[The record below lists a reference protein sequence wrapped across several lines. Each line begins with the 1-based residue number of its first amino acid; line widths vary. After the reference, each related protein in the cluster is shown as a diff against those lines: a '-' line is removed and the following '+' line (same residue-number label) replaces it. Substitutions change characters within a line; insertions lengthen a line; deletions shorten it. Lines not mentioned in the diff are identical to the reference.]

1 MKRYSLRRT
10 TVGLALVATGLVTG
24 GTLASTGIASAANAA
39 TSTVGTAA
47 SSMVDQTKSI
57 RSDEHLLTGATAS
70 KVKALA
76 VAKYP
81 AATVE
86 RVETDSDGVYE
97 AHVRLADGSQ
107 VIVQVGKAFTV
118 TGVQTMGTAPGR
130 VAGPSST
137 AG

>member
-10 TVGLALVATGLVTG
+10 TVGLALVATGLVAG

-47 SSMVDQTKSI
+47 ASIVD
-57 RSDEHLLTGATAS
+57 
-70 KVKALA
+70 
-76 VAKYP
+76 P
-81 AATVE
+81 TVE

-97 AHVRLADGSQ
+97 AHVRLAAGSQ

-118 TGVQTMGTAPGR
+118 TGVQTMGTAPSG

-137 AG
+137 TG